1 MDTNDT
7 DWTAIRAEYV
17 TTDIGLKKLSEK
29 YGVPLATIKRRSSKE
44 GWVEERKNRKEK
56 AVDQV
61 IQTVVQNDAKK
72 ICKKLEGLQ
81 ATAES
86 LAGLI
91 QVRIGDAWAVR
102 DAQAAAGSVLTD
114 EDTKVLKDLTTAL
127 KGVADV
133 MRDIYAIPTIKEQ
146 IDLEKWEREKQI
158 GSGATEGGII
168 FLPPVLP
175 PVMEGG
181 GEDGENNMDTTK
193 TAKGIYATT

>member
-61 IQTVVQNDAKK
+61 IQTVVQNDAKN
-72 ICKKLEGLQ
+72 IAKK
-81 ATAES
+81 
-86 LAGLI
+86 LAGLQTSAENLAALI
-91 QVRIGDAWAVR
+91 QVEIGDAWAVR
-102 DAQAAAGSVLTD
+102 EAKRKAGALITD
-114 EDTKVLKDLTTAL
+114 EDTKILKDLTTAM
-127 KGVADV
+127 KGVVDV
-133 MRDIYAIPTIKEQ
+133 IRDVYAIPSIKEQ

-181 GEDGENNMDTTK
+181 GDDGEDDMDTT
-193 TAKGIYATT
+193 AEAD